1 MNINYKKILKI
12 AVNDILAEI
21 QSDLIT
27 NFKHSKNNNIKE
39 DISDLSQPI
48 IDELLKRLK
57 HTSYKGYKLIY
68 QYEKDKG
75 VLTIST
81 IRSK

>member
-1 MNINYKKILKI
+1 MKKIINLKKV
-12 AVNDILAEI
+12 VNTTVDD
-21 QSDLIT
+21 Q
-27 NFKHSKNNNIKE
+27 
-39 DISDLSQPI
+39 ISDLLWYLTQTKNSFEYDVSKLSDLVI
-48 IDELLKRLK
+48 TELLKRLK